1 MFQNGPGY
9 TPTPPPLPRR
19 SGGSFGR
26 QAAMF
31 SLLAPLVAITM
42 AAILMGMQPSPDG
55 SGVQWGKIVV
65 GGIGALLV
73 LAGFVLAIVAL
84 SLMTRVGRRGILGF
98 ALAGLILN
106 ASVVALGVIPLVL
119 KVRNRMKAE
128 MNLQK
133 SMQQAQEEA
142 RKESQ
147 GGTNYKSA
155 QDRLSTVEKSI
166 DDLASE
172 SSGDNALALKASR
185 GYLQRLQ
192 VVSAKYTSGLQ
203 ELEGAHVMDMSGVER
218 REQLTPKR
226 DAVQRFMA
234 SNEEFKSFLTN
245 AENIFKEEMVAMKV
259 PQKTFDQ
266 ALEGFHSKAY
276 INNTLIK
283 IRDTDRQ
290 IGEGMLGVVDLL
302 DEHWGKWTYN
312 TERKRLVFAADGSL
326 EQYSAFLA
334 KIQKASKEQKR
345 LQEQV
350 VNFSK

>member
-1 MFQNGPGY
+1 M
-9 TPTPPPLPRR
+9 
-19 SGGSFGR
+19 
-26 QAAMF
+26 
-31 SLLAPLVAITM
+31 LAPLLAITM

-55 SGVQWGKIVV
+55 SGVQWGKIAV
-65 GGIGALLV
+65 GGIGTLLV
-73 LAGFVLAIVAL
+73 LAGFVLAIIAL
-84 SLMTRVGRRGILGF
+84 SVMTRDGRRGILGF

-119 KVRNRMKAE
+119 KVRNRARAVHNAE
-128 MNLQK
+128 NVAQQAREETLKELRGEKGVQPASQRLDAIEK
-133 SMQQAQEEA
+133 SM
-142 RKESQ
+142 
-147 GGTNYKSA
+147 
-155 QDRLSTVEKSI
+155 
-166 DDLASE
+166 DDLAAQST
-172 SSGDNALALKASR
+172 GDKALELKASS
-185 GYLQRLQ
+185 GYLHRLQ

-203 ELEGAHVMDMSGVER
+203 ELEGARVLDMSGVER

-326 EQYSAFLA
+326 DQYNAFLA
-334 KIQKASKEQKR
+334 KIKKASNEQKR